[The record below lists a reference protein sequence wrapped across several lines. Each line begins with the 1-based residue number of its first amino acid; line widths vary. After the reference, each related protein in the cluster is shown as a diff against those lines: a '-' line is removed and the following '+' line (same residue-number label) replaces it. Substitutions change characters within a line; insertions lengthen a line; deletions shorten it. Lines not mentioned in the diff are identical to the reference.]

1 VTVSDALWH
10 LIDCV
15 FPVPRPLSIQ
25 AIQRETEIATQ
36 HLEYCEQ
43 SIQAIPRKGEGAIL
57 SHYLAECTSLLE
69 REDSRRE
76 GVEARLTSIL
86 GLFTIAGTIVFSG
99 IVAQAVGTLRA
110 PTSLLRWSLA
120 LGTFYLALQ
129 ICCALRAAVSGLG
142 RRGYDAPTARNYFM
156 APDESLA
163 FHSREQITTC
173 LRILANH
180 QQRNNEKVSQMAA
193 AQRAMWN
200 FIIALILFA
209 AIGTAAA
216 IAVRLPDD
224 ALIQTLKKNHELNEM
239 LRGPQGPK
247 GDAGPVGPKGDPGA
261 RVPPAF
267 KSDSKTTQQP
277 LSGTP

>member
-1 VTVSDALWH
+1 MSDGLWQ

-15 FPVPRPLSIQ
+15 FPVPRPLSKQ
-25 AIQRETEIATQ
+25 AIQREAEIATRD
-36 HLEYCEQ
+36 LEYCEQ
-43 SIQAIPRKGEGAIL
+43 CLQAIPRKGQGATL
-57 SHYLAECTSLLE
+57 SRYVSECTSLLA
-69 REDSRRE
+69 REDSRRA

-110 PTSLLRWSLA
+110 PTTLLRWTVA

-142 RRGYDAPTARNYFM
+142 RRGYDAPTARNIFI
-156 APDESLA
+156 APDESSV
-163 FHSREQITTC
+163 FHSREQITTY

-180 QQRNNEKVSQMAA
+180 QQRNNEKVTQMAA
-193 AQRAMWN
+193 AHRAMWN

-216 IAVRLPDD
+216 IAVRPPDD
-224 ALIQTLKKNHELNEM
+224 AVIQILKKNHELNEI

-261 RVPPAF
+261 RVPLA
-267 KSDSKTTQQP
+267 SRSNIKTTH
-277 LSGTP
+277 